1 MSAQLN
7 SLLQSARMKERSEVK
22 KTLGKEFSYLTQSKS
37 KTKQSTNMKN
47 CCFCDDNCSLK
58 NIKCSIR
65 GQKEGQVG
73 DQMLR

>member
-37 KTKQSTNMKN
+37 KTKRHYVMAELLEKKKKKN
-47 CCFCDDNCSLK
+47 QAKHEYEELLFL
-58 NIKCSIR
+58 
-65 GQKEGQVG
+65 
-73 DQMLR
+73 